1 MASKAKAKVDGA
13 SPIRLLRIHGK
24 VARELGTAIV
34 SGRYRP
40 GEILYGE
47 IDASDRL

>member
-1 MASKAKAKVDGA
+1 MAVRSKGA
-13 SPIRLLRIHGK
+13 TEGSEPVKLLRIHGT

-40 GEILYGE
+40 GEILDGE
-47 IDASDRL
+47 IDASGIG